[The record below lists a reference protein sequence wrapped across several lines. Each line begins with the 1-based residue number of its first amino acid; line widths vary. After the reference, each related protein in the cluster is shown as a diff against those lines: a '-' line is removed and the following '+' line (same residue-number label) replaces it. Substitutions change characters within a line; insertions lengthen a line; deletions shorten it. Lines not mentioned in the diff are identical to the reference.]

1 MKDWK
6 EEAERMV
13 RDQIARRGITNSR
26 VLDAMKRVP
35 RHLFVPGHLRLSAYS
50 DQPLPIGEGQ
60 TISQP
65 YIVAYMTECLDPK
78 PGDRILEIGT
88 GSGYQAAV
96 LAELGAEVYSIE
108 IRPIHA
114 ERARERLSE
123 LGYTNVHIRV
133 GNGAEGWKEESL
145 FNSIIVTAAAD
156 SIPPPLI
163 DQLKPEGKMILPLGN
178 SFFSQDL
185 VLVEKLPDGTFKT
198 RTLIG
203 VRFVPLV

>member
-1 MKDWK
+1 
-6 EEAERMV
+6 
-13 RDQIARRGITNSR
+13 
-26 VLDAMKRVP
+26 
-35 RHLFVPGHLRLSAYS
+35 
-50 DQPLPIGEGQ
+50 
-60 TISQP
+60 
-65 YIVAYMTECLDPK
+65 MTECLDPK
-78 PGDRILEIGT
+78 PGDRVLEIGT

-114 ERARERLSE
+114 ERARARLTE
-123 LGYTNVHIRV
+123 LGYTNVHVRV
-133 GNGAEGWKEESL
+133 GNGAEGWKEESP
-145 FNSIIVTAAAD
+145 FDSIMVTAAAD